1 MVFEC
6 GCEVSCYLCYPCER
20 GSAYWAFVGGEVVLE
35 GFLGWSVWVK
45 SEYVS
50 KKVESA
56 FLEFLTEGSFFG
68 EVVEVLVADFLGVYV
83 VEADSE

>member
-1 MVFEC
+1 M
-6 GCEVSCYLCYPCER
+6 
-20 GSAYWAFVGGEVVLE
+20 VLE

-68 EVVEVLVADFLGVYV
+68 EVVEVLVADFLRVYV
-83 VEADSE
+83 VDADSE

>member
-20 GSAYWAFVGGEVVLE
+20 GSAYWAFEGGEVVLE
-35 GFLGWSVWVK
+35 GFLGSSVWVK

-50 KKVESA
+50 KKVEST
-56 FLEFLTEGSFFG
+56 FLEFLTEVSFFG
-68 EVVEVLVADFLGVYV
+68 EVVEILVADVLVVYV